1 MEKKTRHKRAAKEE
15 PSPPKVKRIK
25 VSQEQVELYDKF
37 VVHSRKLKRAKRG
50 QKATEDVL
58 CLYHAFFS
66 FSFAEAFFTYYSCS
80 NITVVI
86 FDPFFAVYVF

>member
-37 VVHSRKLKRAKRG
+37 VVHGRKLKRAKRG
-50 QKATEDVL
+50 QKATEDLLV
-58 CLYHAFFS
+58 LYHAFFLFHVLKH
-66 FSFAEAFFTYYSCS
+66 FSHTIVAQT
-80 NITVVI
+80 
-86 FDPFFAVYVF
+86 